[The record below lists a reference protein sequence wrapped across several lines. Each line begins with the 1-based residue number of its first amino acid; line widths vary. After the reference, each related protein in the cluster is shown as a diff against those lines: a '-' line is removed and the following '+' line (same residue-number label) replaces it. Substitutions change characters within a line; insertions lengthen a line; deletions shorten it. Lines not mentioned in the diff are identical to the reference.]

1 MLLNKK
7 IGILVIA
14 CLISFQTIYH
24 FYNSIKDENTTLLIS
39 SAEADKESAENEL
52 DETELMEFVLQS
64 NTFNLNK
71 FHNYVLVNNTFP
83 FLLSTFHQRVPIP
96 PPEV

>member
-1 MLLNKK
+1 MKFKNNIVILL
-7 IGILVIA
+7 VVY
-14 CLISFQTIYH
+14 LISFQTIYH

-39 SAEADKESAENEL
+39 SVEADKESAENEL

-83 FLLSTFHQRVPIP
+83 FLLSSYHQRVPIP

>member
-1 MLLNKK
+1 MKFKNNIVILL
-7 IGILVIA
+7 VVY
-14 CLISFQTIYH
+14 LISFQTIYH

-39 SAEADKESAENEL
+39 SVEADKESAENEV

-83 FLLSTFHQRVPIP
+83 FLLSSYHQRVPIP